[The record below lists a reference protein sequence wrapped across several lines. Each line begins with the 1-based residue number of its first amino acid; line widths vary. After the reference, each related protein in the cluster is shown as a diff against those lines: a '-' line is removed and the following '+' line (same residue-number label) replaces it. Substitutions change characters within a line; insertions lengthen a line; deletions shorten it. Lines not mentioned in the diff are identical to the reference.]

1 MEFKTTSVSGKIVL
15 DEQLELI
22 SSYYNENVWKVLD
35 SEFVVT
41 NMNLIGEE
49 VIEDNDYLIAAFK
62 VKAINEKTITSKI
75 SLIDVLIGDD
85 QYENH
90 SIVVDDYFIY
100 TENEKIVNPSTSV
113 DFPIF
118 LSLLILGIGA
128 CGFCLIKRKKYI

>member
-22 SSYYNENVWKVLD
+22 SSDYNENVWKVLD

-75 SLIDVLIGDD
+75 SLIDVIIGDD

-90 SIVVDDYFIY
+90 
-100 TENEKIVNPSTSV
+100 
-113 DFPIF
+113 
-118 LSLLILGIGA
+118 
-128 CGFCLIKRKKYI
+128 